1 MVRVWGATAPACL
14 LFLLLVALCA
24 RGAQAAPWQPPG
36 AGDDDAGSPYPAS
49 QLDPRLEPQEDP
61 RGSTGQV
68 PPWNP
73 APEPASMGPTGAVLA
88 GTGYSTPQPDVDHEP
103 QVNLPDGTEGEG
115 DPGSQ
120 MGSRTEALGD
130 GLEVSPGRALPDPR
144 LLPALEPSW
153 YPRGPLTAKENAELR
168 KSSPTSSDIVEDII
182 KELEEAAPGM
192 VRETVP
198 KEVLWQGSGRT
209 LPLPGKRTE
218 ATQATPGPLRAKDK
232 AERIK
237 PSLLSS
243 HIIEKIRKDLEKAAP
258 GMVRETVPK
267 KVLWQGSG
275 RTLLLPGKRTEATQA
290 TATPDGTEGEGDPG
304 SQMGSRTEA
313 LGDGLGPLTAK
324 ENAELRKSSPT
335 SSDIVE
341 DIIKELEEAAPGM
354 VRETVPKEVLW
365 QGSGRTLP
373 LPGKRTEAT
382 QATPGPL
389 TAKENAELRKSS
401 PTSSDI
407 VEDIIKELEE
417 AAPGMVR
424 ETVPKEVLWQGSGRT
439 LPLPGKR
446 TEATQATPG
455 PLTAKE
461 NAELRKSSPTSSDIV
476 EDIIKELEEAAPGM
490 VRETVPKEVLW
501 QGSGCTLPLPGKRTE
516 ATQATPGPLTAKENA
531 ELRKSSPTS
540 SDIVE
545 DIIKELEEA
554 APGMVR
560 ETVPKKVLWQGSGR
574 TLLLPGKRT
583 EATQATARPGVDGEN
598 NANTAKPQNFQSYC
612 IEGAAAFLVPLLLVT
627 VTCCVLIRR
636 WRQKNQC
643 LAAAQA
649 AQTDTRSRSVSPYRR
664 PDHRG
669 MPESRARRQRPPS
682 VPGRPARLPPAR
694 PPRPPRPAPDQW
706 KARDRPSTPQ
716 SSWTQ
721 TSPPRPPPPS
731 SKGWGRPPQG
741 AAQATVSINIE

>member
-218 ATQATPGPLRAKDK
+218 ATQATP
-232 AERIK
+232 
-237 PSLLSS
+237 
-243 HIIEKIRKDLEKAAP
+243 
-258 GMVRETVPK
+258 
-267 KVLWQGSG
+267 
-275 RTLLLPGKRTEATQA
+275 
-290 TATPDGTEGEGDPG
+290 
-304 SQMGSRTEA
+304 
-313 LGDGLGPLTAK
+313 GPLTAK

>member
-182 KELEEAAPGM
+182 KELEEAAP
-192 VRETVP
+192 
-198 KEVLWQGSGRT
+198 
-209 LPLPGKRTE
+209 
-218 ATQATPGPLRAKDK
+218 
-232 AERIK
+232 
-237 PSLLSS
+237 
-243 HIIEKIRKDLEKAAP
+243 
-258 GMVRETVPK
+258 
-267 KVLWQGSG
+267 
-275 RTLLLPGKRTEATQA
+275 
-290 TATPDGTEGEGDPG
+290 
-304 SQMGSRTEA
+304 
-313 LGDGLGPLTAK
+313 GPLTAK

>member
-130 GLEVSPGRALPDPR
+130 GL
-144 LLPALEPSW
+144 
-153 YPRGPLTAKENAELR
+153 GPLTAKENAELR

-209 LPLPGKRTE
+209 LP
-218 ATQATPGPLRAKDK
+218 
-232 AERIK
+232 
-237 PSLLSS
+237 
-243 HIIEKIRKDLEKAAP
+243 
-258 GMVRETVPK
+258 
-267 KVLWQGSG
+267 
-275 RTLLLPGKRTEATQA
+275 LPGKRTEATQA

>member
-243 HIIEKIRKDLEKAAP
+243 HIIEKIRKDLEK
-258 GMVRETVPK
+258 
-267 KVLWQGSG
+267 
-275 RTLLLPGKRTEATQA
+275 
-290 TATPDGTEGEGDPG
+290 
-304 SQMGSRTEA
+304 
-313 LGDGLGPLTAK
+313 
-324 ENAELRKSSPT
+324 
-335 SSDIVE
+335 
-341 DIIKELEEAAPGM
+341 AAPGM

>member
-218 ATQATPGPLRAKDK
+218 ATQATPEVSPGRALPDPRLLPALEPSWYPRGPLRAKDK

-243 HIIEKIRKDLEKAAP
+243 HIIEKIRKDLEK
-258 GMVRETVPK
+258 
-267 KVLWQGSG
+267 
-275 RTLLLPGKRTEATQA
+275 
-290 TATPDGTEGEGDPG
+290 
-304 SQMGSRTEA
+304 
-313 LGDGLGPLTAK
+313 
-324 ENAELRKSSPT
+324 
-335 SSDIVE
+335 
-341 DIIKELEEAAPGM
+341 AAPGM

>member
-218 ATQATPGPLRAKDK
+218 ATQATPEVSPGRALPDPRLLPALEPSWYPRGPLRAKDK

-516 ATQATPGPLTAKENA
+516 ATQATPGPLRAKDKA
-531 ELRKSSPTS
+531 ERIKPSLLSSHIIEKIRK
-540 SDIVE
+540 D
-545 DIIKELEEA
+545 LEKA
-554 APGMVR
+554 A
-560 ETVPKKVLWQGSGR
+560 
-574 TLLLPGKRT
+574 
-583 EATQATARPGVDGEN
+583 PGVDGEN

>member
-218 ATQATPGPLRAKDK
+218 ATQATPEVSPGRALPDP
-232 AERIK
+232 R
-237 PSLLSS
+237 
-243 HIIEKIRKDLEKAAP
+243 
-258 GMVRETVPK
+258 
-267 KVLWQGSG
+267 
-275 RTLLLPGKRTEATQA
+275 LLP
-290 TATPDGTEGEGDPG
+290 
-304 SQMGSRTEA
+304 A
-313 LGDGLGPLTAK
+313 LEPSWYPRGPLTAK

>member
-218 ATQATPGPLRAKDK
+218 ATQAT
-232 AERIK
+232 
-237 PSLLSS
+237 
-243 HIIEKIRKDLEKAAP
+243 
-258 GMVRETVPK
+258 
-267 KVLWQGSG
+267 
-275 RTLLLPGKRTEATQA
+275 
-290 TATPDGTEGEGDPG
+290 ATP
-304 SQMGSRTEA
+304 
-313 LGDGLGPLTAK
+313 GPLTAK

>member
-130 GLEVSPGRALPDPR
+130 GL
-144 LLPALEPSW
+144 
-153 YPRGPLTAKENAELR
+153 
-168 KSSPTSSDIVEDII
+168 
-182 KELEEAAPGM
+182 
-192 VRETVP
+192 
-198 KEVLWQGSGRT
+198 
-209 LPLPGKRTE
+209 
-218 ATQATPGPLRAKDK
+218 GPLRAKDK

>member
-198 KEVLWQGSGRT
+198 K
-209 LPLPGKRTE
+209 
-218 ATQATPGPLRAKDK
+218 
-232 AERIK
+232 
-237 PSLLSS
+237 
-243 HIIEKIRKDLEKAAP
+243 
-258 GMVRETVPK
+258 

-290 TATPDGTEGEGDPG
+290 TATP
-304 SQMGSRTEA
+304 
-313 LGDGLGPLTAK
+313 GPLTAK

>member
-130 GLEVSPGRALPDPR
+130 GL
-144 LLPALEPSW
+144 
-153 YPRGPLTAKENAELR
+153 GPLTAKENAELR

-182 KELEEAAPGM
+182 KELEE
-192 VRETVP
+192 
-198 KEVLWQGSGRT
+198 
-209 LPLPGKRTE
+209 
-218 ATQATPGPLRAKDK
+218 
-232 AERIK
+232 
-237 PSLLSS
+237 
-243 HIIEKIRKDLEKAAP
+243 AAP

>member
-218 ATQATPGPLRAKDK
+218 ATQATPEVSPGRALPDPRLLPALEPSWYPRGPLRAKDK

-455 PLTAKE
+455 
-461 NAELRKSSPTSSDIV
+461 
-476 EDIIKELEEAAPGM
+476 
-490 VRETVPKEVLW
+490 
-501 QGSGCTLPLPGKRTE
+501 
-516 ATQATPGPLTAKENA
+516 
-531 ELRKSSPTS
+531 
-540 SDIVE
+540 
-545 DIIKELEEA
+545 
-554 APGMVR
+554 
-560 ETVPKKVLWQGSGR
+560 
-574 TLLLPGKRT
+574 
-583 EATQATARPGVDGEN
+583 VDGEN

-627 VTCCVLIRR
+627 VACCVLIRR
-636 WRQKNQC
+636 WRQKNQR

-649 AQTDTRSRSVSPYRR
+649 AQTDTRSRSVSPYRQ

-706 KARDRPSTPQ
+706 KAHDRPSTPQ
-716 SSWTQ
+716 SSWAQ
-721 TSPPRPPPPS
+721 TPPPRPPPPS

-741 AAQATVSINIE
+741 AAWGNY

>member
-218 ATQATPGPLRAKDK
+218 ATQATPEVSPGRALPDPRLLPALEPSWYPRGPLRAKDK

-341 DIIKELEEAAPGM
+341 DIIKELEEAAPG
-354 VRETVPKEVLW
+354 
-365 QGSGRTLP
+365 
-373 LPGKRTEAT
+373 
-382 QATPGPL
+382 PL

-417 AAPGMVR
+417 AA
-424 ETVPKEVLWQGSGRT
+424 
-439 LPLPGKR
+439 
-446 TEATQATPG
+446 PG